1 MVQMKR
7 FILLGLL
14 SLSLGGCGAPV
25 TVKEDQYLSLVP
37 PTAPELSGDAPASGA
52 QHEQDLQVNELA
64 ARGFLGG
71 RQIVFRTTAD
81 PWQTQRY
88 DQLLWDEPVPRA
100 LSRHLAASIRAAGL
114 FRFVLIPADRGNAD
128 YLLSGEVERFE
139 HLPTA
144 TPPRVAGTLSLTLLR
159 ASDRR
164 PLLVR
169 RYDAEEIVAGETPA
183 AMAAAATRLADRL
196 AAAVVADLR
205 AWRAGVSRQPPLPS
219 PPPRGGREQEN
230 QQLEIPNPTRLGAL
244 LTVPAGAGPAGS
256 GTGAP
261 DPPPRFPPVPGPSRT
276 PRSTPARAGRHRC
289 GRRRRCSG
297 HRD

>member
-1 MVQMKR
+1 MSQQEHLHHRAGREGVHD
-7 FILLGLL
+7 
-14 SLSLGGCGAPV
+14 GAGRRLHFRSGFAHRDPGNAFNFPSQP
-25 TVKEDQYLSLVP
+25 THGVP
-37 PTAPELSGDAPASGA
+37 EELSVIFLHLRRTRGGLG
-52 QHEQDLQVNELA
+52 Q
-64 ARGFLGG
+64 GFLGG

-114 FRFVLIPADRGNAD
+114 FRFVLIPADRGRAD
-128 YLLSGEVERFE
+128 YLLGGEVERFE

-144 TPPRVAGTLSLTLLR
+144 TPPRVAGTLSLTLMR

-196 AAAVVADLR
+196 AAAVVTDLQ
-205 AWRAGVSRQPPLPS
+205 AWRQGKGTPPDPEHLAASDHAGRPLRVPV
-219 PPPRGGREQEN
+219 RV
-230 QQLEIPNPTRLGAL
+230 
-244 LTVPAGAGPAGS
+244 VPAAN
-256 GTGAP
+256 
-261 DPPPRFPPVPGPSRT
+261 SR
-276 PRSTPARAGRHRC
+276 P
-289 GRRRRCSG
+289 
-297 HRD
+297 

>member
-7 FILLGLL
+7 FILIGLL
-14 SLSLGGCGAPV
+14 SLGLGGCGAPV
-25 TVKEDQYLSLVP
+25 TVKEDQYLTLVP
-37 PTAPELSGDAPASGA
+37 PTAPELSGHAPASGA
-52 QHEQDLQVNELA
+52 HEQDLQVNELA

-88 DQLLWDEPVPRA
+88 DYLLWDEPVPRA

-144 TPPRVAGTLSLTLLR
+144 TPPRVAGTLNLTLLQ

-183 AMAAAATRLADRL
+183 AMAAAANRLADRL
-196 AAAVVADLR
+196 AAAVVTDLR
-205 AWRAGVSRQPPLPS
+205 GWRAGVSRQPPLPN

-230 QQLEIPNPTRLGAL
+230 QRFELSNPTHAAGGAEGL
-244 LTVPAGAGPAGS
+244 RAGK
-256 GTGAP
+256 GTP
-261 DPPPRFPPVPGPSRT
+261 PGPL
-276 PRSTPARAGRHRC
+276 GQV
-289 GRRRRCSG
+289 
-297 HRD
+297 

>member
-7 FILLGLL
+7 FILIGLL
-14 SLSLGGCGAPV
+14 SLGLGGCGAPV
-25 TVKEDQYLSLVP
+25 TVKQDQYLSLVP
-37 PTAPELSGDAPASGA
+37 PTAPELSGHAPTRGSSAT
-52 QHEQDLQVNELA
+52 DLQVNELA

-100 LSRHLAASIRAAGL
+100 LSRHLAARIRAVGL

-128 YLLSGEVERFE
+128 YLLGGEVERFE

-144 TPPRVAGTLSLTLLR
+144 TPPRVAGTLSLTLMR

-196 AAAVVADLR
+196 AAAVVTDLR
-205 AWRAGVSRQPPLPS
+205 AWREGKGTS
-219 PPPRGGREQEN
+219 PDPERLAASDPRA
-230 QQLEIPNPTRLGAL
+230 P
-244 LTVPAGAGPAGS
+244 LTVPARVVPA
-256 GTGAP
+256 AN
-261 DPPPRFPPVPGPSRT
+261 SR
-276 PRSTPARAGRHRC
+276 P
-289 GRRRRCSG
+289 
-297 HRD
+297 

>member
-1 MVQMKR
+1 MVQMKC
-7 FILLGLL
+7 FILICLL
-14 SLSLGGCGAPV
+14 SLGLGGCGSPV
-25 TVKEDQYLSLVP
+25 TVKQDQYLSLVP
-37 PTAPELSGDAPASGA
+37 PTAPELRGPSPAGGSSA
-52 QHEQDLQVNELA
+52 TDLQVNELA

-71 RQIVFRTTAD
+71 RQIIFRTTTD

-100 LSRHLAASIRAAGL
+100 LSRHLAARIRAVGL

-128 YLLSGEVERFE
+128 YLLGGEVERFE

-144 TPPRVAGTLSLTLLR
+144 TPPRVAGTLSLTLMR

-196 AAAVVADLR
+196 AAAVVKDLR
-205 AWRAGVSRQPPLPS
+205 AWREGATLQTPLPN
-219 PPPRGGREQEN
+219 PPPQGGR
-230 QQLEIPNPTRLGAL
+230 
-244 LTVPAGAGPAGS
+244 
-256 GTGAP
+256 
-261 DPPPRFPPVPGPSRT
+261 D
-276 PRSTPARAGRHRC
+276 
-289 GRRRRCSG
+289 
-297 HRD
+297 

>member
-7 FILLGLL
+7 LILIGLL
-14 SLSLGGCGAPV
+14 SIGLGGCGSPV

-37 PTAPELSGDAPASGA
+37 LTAPELNGHPPARGSY
-52 QHEQDLQVNELA
+52 ENDLQVNDLA

-71 RQIVFRTTAD
+71 RQIVFRTSAD

-88 DQLLWDEPVPRA
+88 NQLLWEEPVPRA
-100 LSRHLAASIRAAGL
+100 LSRHLAARIRAAGL
-114 FRFVLIPADRGNAD
+114 FRFVLIPTDRGNAD

-144 TPPRVAGTLSLTLLR
+144 TPPRVAGTLSLTLMR

-196 AAAVVADLR
+196 ATAVVTDLR
-205 AWRAGVSRQPPLPS
+205 AWRQGKGLS
-219 PPPRGGREQEN
+219 P
-230 QQLEIPNPTRLGAL
+230 
-244 LTVPAGAGPAGS
+244 
-256 GTGAP
+256 
-261 DPPPRFPPVPGPSRT
+261 
-276 PRSTPARAGRHRC
+276 
-289 GRRRRCSG
+289 
-297 HRD
+297 